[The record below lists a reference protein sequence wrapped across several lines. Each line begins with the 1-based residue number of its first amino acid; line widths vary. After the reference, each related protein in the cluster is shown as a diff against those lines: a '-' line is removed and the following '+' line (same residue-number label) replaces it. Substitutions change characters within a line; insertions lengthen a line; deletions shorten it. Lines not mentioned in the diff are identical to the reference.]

1 MDRLSTV
8 KAGDGLSAK
17 WGDNVIAEIRRTTI
31 IPGKGLK
38 KTVTSKGTR
47 LDLVDEIGA
56 GGGGG
61 EAVPSDVIP
70 CIVNGGTAV
79 DGYSVTLY
87 LNGFD
92 HTNRSDIKTG
102 TLFLPEIATHTDL
115 PSGTSILAHI
125 CEATFMQSDEQEDE
139 DELNP
144 EEEEEEQT

>member
-1 MDRLSTV
+1 MDRLSSV
-8 KAGDGLSAK
+8 KEGDGLSAK
-17 WGDNVIAEIRRTTI
+17 WADNVIAEIRRTTI

-47 LDLVDEIGA
+47 LDLVDELGS
-56 GGGGG
+56 GGGG
-61 EAVPSDVIP
+61 EGVPSDVIP

-92 HTNRSDIKTG
+92 HTSRSDIKTG
-102 TLFLPEIATHTDL
+102 TLFLPEVATHTNI
-115 PSGTSILAHI
+115 PASTSILAHI
-125 CEATFMQSDEQEDE
+125 CDATFMQSDEQEDE

-144 EEEEEEQT
+144 EEEEQT

>member
-8 KAGDGLSAK
+8 KEGDGLSAK
-17 WGDNVIAEIRRTTI
+17 WADNVIAEIRRTTI

-47 LDLVDEIGA
+47 LDLVDGIGA

-61 EAVPSDVIP
+61 EAISSDVIP
-70 CIVNGGTAV
+70 CIVNGGTAT

-92 HTNRSDIKTG
+92 HTSRSDIKSG

-115 PSGTSILAHI
+115 PTGTSILAHI
-125 CEATFMQSDEQEDE
+125 CKATFMQSDEQEDE

-144 EEEEEEQT
+144 EEEEEQT